1 MVRILG
7 IDPGSRKTGFGIIDV
22 KGNRS
27 HYVTSGL
34 IRLTDKSLALRLKVI
49 YESISLLINQHQPDV
64 MAIEEV
70 FLARDPRAA
79 LKLGQARGAAMVAG
93 VVGELDVSE
102 YSARAVK
109 KSVVGSG
116 AATKAQVQHMVK
128 RLLSL
133 PAEPAEDAA
142 DALAVALC
150 HGQMLATAKHF
161 NNPVRFTRGRLKTVL

>member
-34 IRLTDKSLALRLKVI
+34 IRLTDKELSLRLKVI
-49 YESISLLINQHQPDV
+49 YESISLLINQHQPDA

-70 FLARDPRAA
+70 FLAKDPRAA

-116 AATKAQVQHMVK
+116 AATKPQVQHMVK

-133 PAEPAEDAA
+133 PSEPAEDAA

-150 HGQMLATAKHF
+150 HGQMLTTAKHF
-161 NNPVRFTRGRLKTVL
+161 SSPVRFTRGRLKTAP